1 MYISYFLHCGDKM
14 LKKSSSQGSV
24 YFGSQCED
32 IIYHAGEDMT
42 PGARDG
48 WSQVHSQEVSGV
60 GDGWSHY
67 TPVRKQRDGCWCL
80 VPLLLAV
87 WYPSPRNIAAHSQG
101 ASSHPSKPNLE
112 TLLIMDTE
120 VCLLG
125 ASISQH
131 DRHVDQLFFLNR
143 KDFGER

>member
-125 ASISQH
+125 DSISQH